1 MPSAQPRE
9 GCHNAVSLW
18 RARCRHT
25 PLLLIWTRVRPHRNR
40 FRLGAER
47 SAKRR
52 SLHRVAAV
60 PTPLATRSSDAFQP
74 TGTNMAAK
82 MKPREAVHRRQ
93 MVCPIT
99 YVRTTCKPILEI
111 NALPDTRVV
120 ASADV
125 CCEGGHSLSN
135 ASPHPIPPHTFLAP
149 PVRVIPFEVI

>member
-1 MPSAQPRE
+1 MQYLSGGRGVATPRCCSSGLE
-9 GCHNAVSLW
+9 CDLTVTGSVSVPNALRNDVHFTVRVS
-18 RARCRHT
+18 
-25 PLLLIWTRVRPHRNR
+25 P
-40 FRLGAER
+40 
-47 SAKRR
+47 
-52 SLHRVAAV
+52 AV
-60 PTPLATRSSDAFQP
+60 PTPLAIRSSDAFQP